1 MDRVELKVYG
11 ITYNQ
16 VKEGA
21 YVLLLTD
28 ETELF
33 RIPIVIGVAE
43 AQSIAVHMK
52 KVEPQRP
59 LTHDI
64 YCSTL
69 TAFGITLDEVFI
81 YKFADGIFY
90 SELHI
95 TQDDRHIAID
105 SRTSDAVAFALR
117 AGCPIY
123 TTTEVLEATGFE
135 VDGDSMRPHRSRV
148 VSEELREEND
158 SQKLDYSTMTTSE
171 LEKIMLKFSDAEQYE
186 MAAQIK
192 SIIESRKSEKHDC

>member
-90 SELHI
+90 SELHYAGRPAYRHRFAHVRRGGVCI
-95 TQDDRHIAID
+95 ARRMPHLHHDRGA
-105 SRTSDAVAFALR
+105 
-117 AGCPIY
+117 
-123 TTTEVLEATGFE
+123 
-135 VDGDSMRPHRSRV
+135 
-148 VSEELREEND
+148 
-158 SQKLDYSTMTTSE
+158 
-171 LEKIMLKFSDAEQYE
+171 
-186 MAAQIK
+186 
-192 SIIESRKSEKHDC
+192 